1 MARWMI
7 NCKEHSRLA
16 SESMDR
22 RLSFWDRLSVK
33 MHQWICP
40 PCNQLKKQFDTI
52 RKACRMIPAE
62 TDETQE
68 ISEDTI
74 AIPKDAVQKMKAAL
88 GEHLK

>member
-22 RLSFWDRLSVK
+22 PLSLWDRVSVR

-40 PCNQLKKQFDTI
+40 PCNQLKKQFDAI

-62 TDETQE
+62 TDETGG
-68 ISEDTI
+68 INKYTS
-74 AIPKDAVQKMKAAL
+74 AIPKDARQRMKAVL
-88 GEHLK
+88 REHLK